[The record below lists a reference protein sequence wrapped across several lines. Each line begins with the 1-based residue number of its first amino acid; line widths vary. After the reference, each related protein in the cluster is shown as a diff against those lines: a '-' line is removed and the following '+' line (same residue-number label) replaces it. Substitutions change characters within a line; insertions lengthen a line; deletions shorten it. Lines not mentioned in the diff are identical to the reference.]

1 VRCPAEGRT
10 GLRGRISLNTKRRV
24 AGLLALVVG
33 VLAVS
38 CTESGASS
46 APAAPAATVTSTS
59 DVAGAV
65 ATPDMLPVTPVTVAY
80 EVADP
85 AFEALPGARAIYGE
99 RNGTGYRIEVPDNW
113 NGEVVYYAHGFRGN
127 PPELTVSF
135 PPLREHFLRDGYA
148 WAASSYSKNGYE
160 PGAAARDT
168 YALRDIVAAE
178 LGVPARSYI
187 YGQSM
192 GGHVVSL
199 SLEQYPDAY
208 DGAFSECGVV
218 SGHDVLDYF
227 LSWGTLSGYFAGV
240 NLRGLTQDAEVFGST
255 ISGRIAPQLGSV
267 DEPTPAGRAFA
278 NVIKNLTGGERP
290 FFREGYRMNYA
301 FNFAVLVNAVG
312 NAGPSNAAAQNLD
325 QQYEIDA
332 GFNVTSEQLNREV
345 SRIAANTVYRDAE
358 RWPEFA
364 DLTGRI
370 QTPYLT
376 IHGTGDLFVPI
387 SLEQEYRSIVDTA
400 GRGDLLVQRA
410 VRRPG
415 HCAFTEEERARA
427 FDDLVA
433 WVETGARPAGED
445 LSGSLANVGL
455 EFTQPLEEG
464 DPGGL
469 AP

>member
-1 VRCPAEGRT
+1 MA
-10 GLRGRISLNTKRRV
+10 II
-24 AGLLALVVG
+24 
-33 VLAVS
+33 VLAGAVAATS
-38 CTESGASS
+38 CSTGGASDGNSGAQ
-46 APAAPAATVTSTS
+46 ATPTSVS

-65 ATPDMLPVTPVTVAY
+65 ATAEMLPVTPVTVEY

-85 AFEALPGARAIYGE
+85 AFEALAGARAIFGQ
-99 RNGTGYRIEVPDNW
+99 RNGSGYRIEVPDNW

-127 PPELTVSF
+127 PPQLTVSF
-135 PPLREHFLRDGYA
+135 PPLRDHLVANGYA

-160 PGAAARDT
+160 PGAGARDT
-168 YALRDIVAAE
+168 YALRDIFTEEVGE
-178 LGVPARSYI
+178 PARSYI

-208 DGAFSECGVV
+208 DGALSECGVV

-227 LSWGTLSGYFAGV
+227 LSWGALSGYFAGV
-240 NLRGLTQDAEVFGST
+240 DLHGLTQDAEVFGST
-255 ISGRIAPQLGSV
+255 ISGRIAPQLGST
-267 DEPTPAGRAFA
+267 DAPTAAGRAFA
-278 NVIKNLTGGERP
+278 NVIMNLTGGERP
-290 FFREGYRMNYA
+290 FFREGYEGSYG

-312 NAGPSNAAAQNLD
+312 NAGPSNAAAQNVD
-325 QQYEIDA
+325 AQYEIDA
-332 GFNVTSEQLNREV
+332 GFGVTSAQLNRDV
-345 SRIAANTVYRDAE
+345 SRIAANTMYRDAE

-370 QTPYLT
+370 ESPHLT

-387 SLEQEYRSIVDTA
+387 SLEQKYGEIVDAA

-415 HCAFTEEERARA
+415 HCAFSPEERVRA

-433 WVETGARPAGED
+433 WVETGTRPAGED
-445 LSGSLANVGL
+445 LSGDLTDVGRA
-455 EFTQPLEEG
+455 FTQPLEEG
-464 DPGGL
+464 DPGGI